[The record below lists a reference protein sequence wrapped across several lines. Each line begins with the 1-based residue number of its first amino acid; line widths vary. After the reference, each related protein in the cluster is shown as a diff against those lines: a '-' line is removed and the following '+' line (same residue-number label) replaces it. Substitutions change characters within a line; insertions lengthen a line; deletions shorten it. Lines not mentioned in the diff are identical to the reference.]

1 MVDSLKRA
9 CVLFKWIESTTID
22 DYIYTHTRKRGIAT
36 KNINAKNTRYT
47 TTINKIMTNNKT
59 MGSKAK
65 RGNRWKNVFST
76 WTS

>member
-1 MVDSLKRA
+1 M
-9 CVLFKWIESTTID
+9 II
-22 DYIYTHTRKRGIAT
+22 YIRKRGIAT

-47 TTINKIMTNNKT
+47 TINKIMTNNKT

-65 RGNRWKNVFST
+65 KGNSWKDVFGT